1 MKILTVILSFL
12 TMFSG
17 YGYSQKDSD
26 GVSMN
31 VLVEKNIEAGKQFRI
46 LFEINSEKAEN
57 FKAPGFKGFKVIYG
71 PSQTSSSSTTII
83 NGKVNTEFKI
93 NYIYVLEAVK
103 KGDFTISEASVSV
116 DDKIIRSKPVSV
128 KVVSGNKLNKIK
140 EKEEKERKESVPI
153 KLEVFAPDSVAI
165 YQRFRVIFEVNARED
180 EMKLKDP
187 VFNNFLILAGPD
199 ISVSDVIEPI
209 DGQRVLMPET
219 SYVYVLEAE
228 KKGIFTIPATEI
240 IINGKKYKSR
250 PVKIKVVEKIDD
262 RSPQQQ
268 KREEDEK
275 SIFL

>member
-26 GVSMN
+26 RVSMN

-46 LFEINSEKAEN
+46 LFEVNSEKAEN

-83 NGKVNTEFKI
+83 NRIVNTEFKI

-103 KGDFTISEASVSV
+103 EGDFTISEASVSV
-116 DDKIIRSKPVSV
+116 DDNIIRSKPVSV

-140 EKEEKERKESVPI
+140 EKERKESVPI

-187 VFNNFLILAGPD
+187 AFDDFLILAGPD

-262 RSPQQQ
+262 RSPQQR